1 MSFTVVIASDHGGF
15 RLKQHVIEH
24 LRSLGVVVQDLG
36 PESSVR
42 CDYPD
47 YANLVC
53 TAVQSAPESTLGV
66 LVCGTGIGMSMT
78 ANKHAGIRAAVVSD
92 AFSAKATREHNDC
105 NVLCLGERVVGP
117 GLACTL
123 VETWLTAEFEGGRHQ
138 NRLDKMMAFDNRHS

>member
-53 TAVQSAPESTLGV
+53 TAVQSAPECTLGV

-92 AFSAKATREHNDC
+92 AFSAKALGNTMTVMYC
-105 NVLCLGERVVGP
+105 VLERGSLDLDWPVPLSKLG
-117 GLACTL
+117 
-123 VETWLTAEFEGGRHQ
+123 
-138 NRLDKMMAFDNRHS
+138 